1 MSFKLIVKLALQILE
16 LHRRVVLK
24 SDTFQLEIS
33 DGSDAFEKLV
43 LMNDHDF
50 EQG

>member
-33 DGSDAFEKLV
+33 DGAFAFKKLD

>member
-16 LHRRVVLK
+16 LHRRMVLK

-33 DGSDAFEKLV
+33 DAFEKLV
-43 LMNDHDF
+43 LINDHDF